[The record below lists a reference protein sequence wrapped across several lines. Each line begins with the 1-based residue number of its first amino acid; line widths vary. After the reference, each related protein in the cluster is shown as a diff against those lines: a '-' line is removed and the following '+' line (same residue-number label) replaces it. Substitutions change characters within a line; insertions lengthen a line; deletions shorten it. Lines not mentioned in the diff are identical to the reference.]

1 MRDATRHPESSHPMN
16 PKNPLVRPALAR
28 RAFWSALSLG
38 VLLSACSS
46 SSGGSDAPEYRIVT
60 TSGAP
65 LQGVAGDA
73 LPLEVVTVA
82 ADGSTH
88 DLPAGA
94 SVVWTSPDPVTT
106 LPPESDAPSPLP
118 VAGNQP
124 TAAWIDNTSRPD
136 RAGDLAG
143 FVFLLDPGIEQNG
156 TVRVSATVSGA
167 VPRVTVTA
175 SIEVDPTPLGDWTR
189 GAALYGPDGANCAEC
204 HGPSGH
210 GSPGAPSAT
219 TYVMA
224 NATYEFPAPGL
235 NAEPGNAASDPDYT
249 AALFAVAA
257 RADIDDGGVAQRL
270 PMPDWLTRANP
281 ATGQPLSTQDLADMF
296 AFLKTQTN

>member
-1 MRDATRHPESSHPMN
+1 MRIARHPLWN
-16 PKNPLVRPALAR
+16 
-28 RAFWSALSLG
+28 ALSLG
-38 VLLSACSS
+38 VLLGACSS

-60 TSGAP
+60 ASGVP

-73 LPLEVVTVA
+73 LPVKVVTVA

-94 SVVWTSPDPVTT
+94 SVVWASPDPVTT

-143 FVFLLDPGIEQNG
+143 VVFLLDPGIVQNG
-156 TVRVSATVSGA
+156 TVPVSATVSGA

-175 SIEVDPTPLGDWTR
+175 SIEVDPTPMGDWTR

-204 HGPSGH
+204 HGSSGH
-210 GSPGAPSAT
+210 GSTGAPSAT
-219 TYVMA
+219 AYTMA
-224 NATYEFPAPGL
+224 GATYDFPAPGL
-235 NAEPGNAASDPDYT
+235 NAEPGNAASDPDYD

-257 RADIDDGGVAQRL
+257 RADMDNGGVALRF
-270 PMPDWLTRANP
+270 PMPDWLSKANP
-281 ATGQPLSTQDLADMF
+281 ATGQPLSTQDLADVY
-296 AFLKTQTN
+296 AFLQTQTH